1 MNKLAFAFFAV
12 LLAAVISPGRA
23 HAQVSN
29 WELNLH
35 GGVYQRDL
43 GLDVDEFDLEDA
55 DDDTD
60 TDPLLGARLQYNFAS
75 GFGIGANFD
84 WVLLDQIPNPAGS
97 ENEDMN
103 VNLYM
108 YDAELHYAF
117 PATSRAKLF
126 LGAGVGAATRRF
138 SDIPP
143 SGGEENF
150 TDLLVPVFLGF
161 KFVNDGLDP
170 SWGLTVEARDNIIW
184 LDEFDLVEEDTDKNA
199 TNTWALQAGLSFFF
213 GGGPAYREPEPEPIG
228 DADNDGVLDDRDRCP
243 NTPPGTQVDSTGCP
257 IPVDSDG
264 DGVTDDRDQ
273 CPNTPAGTEVD
284 STGCPIPEEPAAC
297 VDGRDWYRGDAQM
310 SVEGARWVKVG
321 SSRTLTMDQVTRI
334 GEYDG
339 VPVYVRTGESRPY
352 TEIFLPLCAP
362 ANTYQAY
369 RPAEAIRGTT
379 G

>member
-1 MNKLAFAFFAV
+1 MKNVLYALATVAAAA
-12 LLAAVISPGRA
+12 LLLPDLAR
-23 HAQVSN
+23 AQVSN

-43 GLDVDEFDLEDA
+43 GLDVDEFDLDDA

-60 TDPLLGARLQYNFAS
+60 TDPLFGARLQYNFAN

-84 WVLLDQIPNPAGS
+84 WVLLDQVPNPPGS

-103 VNLYM
+103 VNLYL

-143 SGGEENF
+143 SGGSENF
-150 TDLLVPVFLGF
+150 TDLLVPVFVGF
-161 KFVNDGLDP
+161 KYVNDAFAP
-170 SWGLTVEARDNIIW
+170 SWGLTLEARDNIIW
-184 LDEFDLVEEDTDKNA
+184 LDEFDLVEQDTDKNA
-199 TNTWALQAGLSFFF
+199 TNTWALQGGISFFF
-213 GGGPAYREPEPEPIG
+213 GGGPRYEEPEPIG
-228 DADNDGVLDDRDRCP
+228 DSDGDGVTDDLDRCP
-243 NTPPGTQVDSTGCP
+243 NTPMGTPVDSRGCP

-264 DGVTDDRDQ
+264 DGVPDDRDQ

-284 STGCPIPEEPAAC
+284 ANGCPIVVEEPAAC
-297 VDGRDWYRGDAQM
+297 VDGRDWYRSDAQITI
-310 SVEGARWVKVG
+310 EGGNWVKFG
-321 SSRTLTMDQVTRI
+321 TSRTLGEGELTRV
-334 GEYDG
+334 GVYDG
-339 VPVYVRTGESRPY
+339 VPVFVRTDAARPY
-352 TEIFLPLCAP
+352 EEIFLPLCAP
-362 ANTYQAY
+362 ANTYQTY
-369 RPAEAIRGTT
+369 RPAQAIRGTT

>member
-1 MNKLAFAFFAV
+1 MKKLLFAV
-12 LLAAVISPGRA
+12 LTLAAGVLFLPPLA
-23 HAQVSN
+23 QAQVSN

-43 GLDVDEFDLEDA
+43 GLDVDEFDLQDA

-60 TDPLLGARLQYNFAS
+60 TDPLLGARLQYNFAN

-84 WVLLDQIPNPAGS
+84 WVLLDQIPNPPGS

-103 VNLYM
+103 VNLYL

-117 PATSRAKLF
+117 PAASRGKLF
-126 LGAGVGAATRRF
+126 LGAGVGAASRRF

-143 SGGEENF
+143 SGGSENF

-161 KFVNDGLDP
+161 KFVNDVNDP
-170 SWGLTVEARDNIIW
+170 SWGLTIEGRDNIIW
-184 LDEFDLVEEDTDKNA
+184 LDEFDPVEQDVDKNA

-213 GGGPAYREPEPEPIG
+213 GGGPRYEEPEPVG
-228 DADNDGVLDDRDRCP
+228 DSDGDGVTDDFDRCP

-257 IPVDSDG
+257 IPVDSDN
-264 DGVTDDRDQ
+264 DGVPDDRDQ

-284 STGCPIPEEPAAC
+284 STGCPIVVEEPAAC
-297 VDGRDWYRGDAQM
+297 VDGRDWYRTDAQI
-310 SVEGARWVKVG
+310 SVEGMSWVKFG
-321 SSRTLTMDQVTRI
+321 STRTLSEGELTRI

-339 VPVYVRTGESRPY
+339 VPVYVRTDATRPY
-352 TEIFLPLCAP
+352 TEIYLPLCAP
-362 ANTYQAY
+362 VNSYQAY
-369 RPAEAIRGTT
+369 RPAEAIRGVT

>member
-1 MNKLAFAFFAV
+1 MKKLLFAV
-12 LLAAVISPGRA
+12 FTLAAAVMFLPSLA
-23 HAQVSN
+23 QAQVSN

-43 GLDVDEFDLEDA
+43 GLDVDAFDLQDA

-60 TDPLLGARLQYNFAS
+60 TDPLVGARLQYNFAN
-75 GFGIGANFD
+75 GFGIGGNFD
-84 WVLLDQIPNPAGS
+84 WVLLDQIPNPPGS
-97 ENEDMN
+97 ANVDMN
-103 VNLYM
+103 VNLYL

-117 PATSRAKLF
+117 PATSRGKLF
-126 LGAGVGAATRRF
+126 LGTGIGAATRRF

-161 KFVNDGLDP
+161 KFVNDGFDP

-184 LDEFDLVEEDTDKNA
+184 LDEFDLVEGDVDKKA

-213 GGGPAYREPEPEPIG
+213 GGGPSYEEPEPVG
-228 DADNDGVLDDRDRCP
+228 DSDNDGVTDDLDRCP
-243 NTPPGTQVDSTGCP
+243 NTPAGTRVDSTGCP
-257 IPVDSDG
+257 IPVDSDN
-264 DGVTDDRDQ
+264 DGVPDDRDQ

-284 STGCPIPEEPAAC
+284 SNGCEIVEEAPAAC
-297 VDGRDWYRGDAQM
+297 VDGRDWYRTDAQI
-310 SVEGARWVKVG
+310 SVEAG
-321 SSRTLTMDQVTRI
+321 SWIKFGSTRTLTEGELTRI

-339 VPVYVRTGESRPY
+339 VPVYVRTDATRPY
-352 TEIFLPLCAP
+352 TEIYLPLCAP
-362 ANTYQAY
+362 ANSYQAY
-369 RPAEAIRGTT
+369 RPAEAVRGTT